1 MLSPSLSFRGR
12 VLMGDWRKKV
22 KELRFIF
29 WSCIGVIF
37 FIFVELP
44 SIAMTKATMPAIVGH
59 TSSVTA
65 LTTHTDLVA
74 HITHFSDSRP
84 AEIHLAS
91 VSTADP
97 LQSCPI
103 DTMPPELQLAVDQIV
118 SKARGAISNI
128 RDSQGDRCAALE
140 KRLLTSQA
148 QIGDALKYQFIASN
162 AIASNASQVQIN
174 SQTQQAAAVNQ
185 FILTAS
191 DLLQTSCISSIDDR
205 VVIQKL
211 IGQITT
217 LTGLFMGGWQGIAI
231 AAGGQFIGNVPIF
244 KSEIDGA
251 LELFQHYDEKKERGS
266 FLCLFRQ
273 MKKTSCLLFSKDTD
287 EIVNGLDMSFKSG
300 APQTTQQSLESYR
313 TENPALLSDIQLL
326 REIATSSDSLM
337 RSLEETGVLSQGS
350 PKVFDQVLHW
360 CQTTKTNALTQL
372 ELYPSV
378 IPVALNQMTETCE
391 SLRSFLFHTY
401 TQNDYVKVLNYFY
414 SNLYAVSEFYQSLKK
429 DPNSMLGKWVGTWES
444 QKYFEGF
451 RDSVAQY
458 RQSSSGNQARINYL
472 QLTESLSNAIAYSTF
487 NTMMKKNY
495 RIFMD
500 TTKRFLGFE
509 VRAPWLGPLRAYA
522 VRQRALEAMIDLCQ
536 TFDPTL
542 TCLYVGPPEH
552 DSLFQEWRKRCVG
565 PKSDLCRDTISR
577 GEREFLLT
585 DLKYRKY
592 FDSLC
597 GVAEF

>member
-1 MLSPSLSFRGR
+1 MRDFCSGYIDLKSRLTGR
-12 VLMGDWRKKV
+12 ITFLMALYLFGMDPA
-22 KELRFIF
+22 
-29 WSCIGVIF
+29 G
-37 FIFVELP
+37 
-44 SIAMTKATMPAIVGH
+44 AMTKATVPAIIGRTAQG
-59 TSSVTA
+59 TS
-65 LTTHTDLVA
+65 LTTQSELVS

-84 AEIHLAS
+84 AEIHLAT
-91 VSTADP
+91 VSAADP

-162 AIASNASQVQIN
+162 SIASNASQVQIN
-174 SQTQQAAAVNQ
+174 TQTQQAAAVNQ

-191 DLLQTSCISSIDDR
+191 DLLQTSCISAIDDR

-251 LELFQHYDEKKERGS
+251 LELFQRYDEKKERGS

-273 MKKTSCLLFSKDTD
+273 MKKTSCLLFSSDSD
-287 EIVNGLDMSFKSG
+287 EIVNGLDLSFRTG
-300 APQTTQQSLESYR
+300 APQTTQQSLEGYR
-313 TENPALLSDIQLL
+313 SENSALLDDIQLL
-326 REIATSSDSLM
+326 RDISISSDSLM
-337 RSLEETGVLSQGS
+337 KSLEETGVLSQGS
-350 PKVFDQVLHW
+350 PKAFDQVLHW
-360 CQTTKTNALTQL
+360 CQNTRTSSLSQIS
-372 ELYPSV
+372 LYPQT
-378 IPVALNQMTETCE
+378 IPLALNQITETCE
-391 SLRSFLFHTY
+391 ALKSFLFHTY
-401 TQNDYVKVLNYFY
+401 SQGDYIKVLNYFY
-414 SNLYAVSEFYQSLKK
+414 SNLYAVSEYYQSLKK
-429 DPNSMLGKWVGTWES
+429 DPTSMMGKWVGTWES

-451 RDSVAQY
+451 RQSVAQY
-458 RQSSSGNQARINYL
+458 RQSASGNQARINYL

-487 NTMMKKNY
+487 NSMMKKNY
-495 RIFMD
+495 RILMD
-500 TTKRFLGFE
+500 TTKRLLGFE

-542 TCLYVGPPEH
+542 ACLYVGTPEH
-552 DSLFQEWRKRCVG
+552 DYLFKEWKKRCVG
-565 PKSDLCRDTISR
+565 PKSDLCRDTLKR
-577 GEREFLLT
+577 GERESLLT

-597 GVAEF
+597 GVIEF